1 MYTFLDFKNQH
12 VSRSGKPIDTQSPSV
27 NIHTI
32 CKAPLL
38 ASSCMCVC
46 VCKHVCACLC
56 VCVCAHAH
64 ICVEGGREEINLLI
78 CKSVFL
84 LMNDKQGLSLS
95 DY

>member
-46 VCKHVCACLC
+46 VCVSMFVHACMLVC
-56 VCVCAHAH
+56 VCVCACAH
-64 ICVEGGREEINLLI
+64 MCGRREGGNKLVDLQISISFDE
-78 CKSVFL
+78 
-84 LMNDKQGLSLS
+84 
-95 DY
+95 

>member
-46 VCKHVCACLC
+46 VSMFVHAC
-56 VCVCAHAH
+56 VCVCVRMRTYVWKA
-64 ICVEGGREEINLLI
+64 GGR
-78 CKSVFL
+78 K
-84 LMNDKQGLSLS
+84 
-95 DY
+95 